1 MIIILIIMILI
12 IMIITIIMIIIII
25 IIVMNITDRESRA
38 RADVTR
44 PIAARK
50 GGEQGG
56 TSNPPGF
63 GAYKLRT
70 IRKGTNGV
78 STNGVTANFMFFD
91 RGTFRVLPVTYFL
104 YFQKCQGVPFSPT
117 RRNSLLLQRPHRCL

>member
-1 MIIILIIMILI
+1 
-12 IMIITIIMIIIII
+12 MIITIIMIIII

-56 TSNPPGF
+56 TSTRPDLAPTSFARF
-63 GAYKLRT
+63 GKGQMGSALMGSLR
-70 IRKGTNGV
+70 I
-78 STNGVTANFMFFD
+78 SC
-91 RGTFRVLPVTYFL
+91 FL
-104 YFQKCQGVPFSPT
+104 TEGPFGYCQ
-117 RRNSLLLQRPHRCL
+117 